1 MIILKV
7 QIASNK
13 LAFLSKKMK
22 RLCNIALGI
31 LISTTIIIVV
41 CCTFYNYQ
49 LSPVSSNNEIIEIEI
64 PNNTSTK
71 KIATIL
77 KENKLI
83 RDEKIFLIYVKLMK
97 AGNMKAGYYDFS
109 QDMGVKTI
117 VSSLQEGSKKN
128 PNEIEITFKEGITM
142 RDIAKVIST
151 NTSNSYD
158 SVIEKAS
165 DITYIDSLIDKY
177 WFITDDIKNEDIYYM
192 LEGYLFPDTYRF
204 NNKDVSVEE
213 IFNKMINEMAGVLEP
228 YKTDIEK
235 SSLSIHQILTLAS
248 MVEKEAATEEVRG
261 QVASVFMNR
270 IKVGMSLGS
279 DVTTRYAFKID
290 NPKQVLTKVQYNTSN
305 PYNTRVTDGSMNG
318 RLPVGPICTL
328 SKSSIKASIYP
339 SNTNYLYFIANIK
352 TLETF
357 FYSSSSGFEQKKVEL
372 QSVNGG
378 F

>member
-1 MIILKV
+1 M
-7 QIASNK
+7 
-13 LAFLSKKMK
+13 KK
-22 RLCNIALGI
+22 LCNIALGI

-49 LSPVSSNNEIIEIEI
+49 LSPVSNSNTIIEIEI

-77 KENKLI
+77 KDNELI
-83 RDEKIFLIYVKLMK
+83 RDERIFLIYSKLVK
-97 AGNMKAGYYDFS
+97 ANNMKAGYYDFS
-109 QDMGVKTI
+109 QNMGVKKI
-117 VSSLQEGSKKN
+117 VESLQTGSKKN

-151 NTSNSYD
+151 NTTNTYD
-158 SVIEKAS
+158 EVIEKAS
-165 DITYIDSLIDKY
+165 DTNYINSLIEKY
-177 WFITDDIKNEDIYYM
+177 WFITDDIKNKDIYYK

-204 NNKDVSVEE
+204 NNKEVSVEE
-213 IFNKMINEMAGVLEP
+213 IFNKMIAEMATILEP
-228 YKTDIEK
+228 YKSDIEK
-235 SSLSIHQILTLAS
+235 NSLSVHQILTLAS
-248 MVEKEAATEEVRG
+248 MVEKEAATESVRG
-261 QVASVFMNR
+261 QVASVFINR

-279 DVTTRYAFKID
+279 DVTTRYAFKVD
-290 NPKQVLTKVQYNTSN
+290 NPKQVLTKVQYNKPN

-318 RLPVGPICTL
+318 KLPVGPICTL

-339 SNTNYLYFIANIK
+339 ADTDYLYFIANIK

-357 FYSSSSGFEQKKVEL
+357 FYTNSSSFNQKKNEL